1 MSNEPLLDEEASIEE
16 QTNEEMVEQDIE
28 NEELVDDQTEET
40 VTDSD
45 LEVSNDEEVA
55 E

>member
-1 MSNEPLLDEEASIEE
+1 MKKWLNK
-16 QTNEEMVEQDIE
+16 DIE

-40 VTDSD
+40 ITDSD